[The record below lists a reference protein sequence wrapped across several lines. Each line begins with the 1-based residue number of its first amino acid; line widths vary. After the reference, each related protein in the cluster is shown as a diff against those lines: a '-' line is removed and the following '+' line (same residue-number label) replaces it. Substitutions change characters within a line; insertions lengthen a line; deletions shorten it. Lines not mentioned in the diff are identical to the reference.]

1 MVSAIAATGLQ
12 VHGIARGSE
21 ALRLC
26 ARFLPDLL
34 IVDLVRPVSEG
45 RWLIERLLRRGD
57 ETPLGPPPQAVLALV
72 PIGGDFVDLP
82 DGVDLQVKPMFASQV
97 VSLAQRLLLQLPGPV
112 SRPPFDPATTAP
124 VSATGP
130 TAFRVRT
137 LPMLPSLPTAP
148 TVAAGRP
155 PAPAQP
161 TTPPRSGRAQAE
173 EVPIAVEHVAPPRGY
188 RSRDR
193 FEEESSDFDPGQTLL
208 APVSMQELA
217 RSMNRSADEMM
228 AITVAA
234 RPSDPG
240 QSGEE
245 IEIIE
250 SDGGDGGDGGDAE
263 TADTHPR
270 FDVELRLNPMG
281 APPSSVPKVPPP
293 LQDPSGSLPASLL
306 SDPSG
311 ALRLS
316 QSEPPSTLS
325 GDLAGIALL
334 DIVALLARQGQ
345 TGLVRVTAAGK
356 QQQIDCVLRKGRL
369 EQATATGF
377 PALRLGRFVLE
388 LDTLRQPEIDAVAAR
403 GSGQTGPHERSDQ
416 DATQVLDIGPGGLL
430 GERASPAP
438 RAQELL
444 GVRLMAAGLL
454 KREELQ
460 QALSR
465 QSAELLFEAL
475 RMGRGRF
482 RFLRTTELPQLAV
495 DPQLGGGLSLDIEA
509 LLLEAVRRQDA
520 WQQVD
525 RDATEGAVY
534 VSQVK
539 APEELQKIGLAPA
552 ESAVLLLCTGRTG
565 LADIAR
571 EADVSEGSIFYH
583 FGSKRNLLADMQAP
597 QGATSVGRVYRDGV
611 SQDAEGVRV
620 YRYGTESVSSSP
632 AG

>member
-1 MVSAIAATGLQ
+1 MPGQRVLVVDDNQGFREQVVSAIAATGLQ

-26 ARFLPDLL
+26 ASLLPDLL
-34 IVDLVRPVSEG
+34 IVDLVRPASEG
-45 RWLIERLLRRGD
+45 HWLIERLLRRGD

-72 PIGGDFVDLP
+72 PIGGDFSDLP

-97 VSLAQRLLLQLPGPV
+97 LSLAQRLLLQLPGPV

-124 VSATGP
+124 ISATGP
-130 TAFRVRT
+130 TAPVVPT
-137 LPMLPSLPTAP
+137 LPTAP
-148 TVAAGRP
+148 TVASGRP
-155 PAPAQP
+155 PVTSRP
-161 TTPPRSGRAQAE
+161 TPPRSSRAQAE

-228 AITVAA
+228 AITVAG

-250 SDGGDGGDGGDAE
+250 SDGGDGGDAE

-281 APPSSVPKVPPP
+281 TPPAAPPVPPP
-293 LQDPSGSLPASLL
+293 LQDPSGSVPASLL

-345 TGLVRVTAAGK
+345 TGLLRITATSK

-403 GSGQTGPHERSDQ
+403 GAGQQTGPHQRSDQ

-482 RFLRTTELPQLAV
+482 RFLRTTELPQLAL

-539 APEELQKIGLAPA
+539 TPEELQKIGLAPA

-571 EADVSEGSIFYH
+571 ES
-583 FGSKRNLLADMQAP
+583 RLPLAEVQKAL
-597 QGATSVGRVYRDGV
+597 QRLQSLGL
-611 SQDAEGVRV
+611 VR
-620 YRYGTESVSSSP
+620 RRLP
-632 AG
+632 AVLAS